1 MNLIIGLFYFF
12 LFCFES
18 ESSEF
23 SLRQLELK
31 DGKVLE
37 LRIFIKVAD
46 KFLQVET
53 MDGKKM
59 QFRPED
65 ISEREHQRR
74 FGVSKATIVN
84 PRTETTSPVATDK
97 KQLKFRLFPHLIPI
111 LYWRD
116 SRRLARSYRRISKLR
131 IS

>member
-46 KFLQVET
+46 KFLPVET
-53 MDGKKM
+53 IDGKKM

-74 FGVSKATIVN
+74 FGVSNPTVKVPSIAVIRPSTFTI
-84 PRTETTSPVATDK
+84 
-97 KQLKFRLFPHLIPI
+97 KQLTLIPT
-111 LYWRD
+111 
-116 SRRLARSYRRISKLR
+116 
-131 IS
+131 